1 MSYENTFNGFEK
13 QLGQATF
20 GDSSEKT
27 KMNQILS
34 QNEIDRLREIIT
46 KDLLEVDEVD
56 EVINILVSTE
66 LKLTNFNENDRYILG
81 KYLLWVSEYGKRYSR
96 AIRTRDYYRAH
107 GDNLTLRTKSMR
119 IDIEKDYAGTFKQA
133 IHTYCFLARSPLS
146 IGGSLI
152 DRLTSSNDKREIK
165 YSGSP
170 MQIPT
175 PGQPTNY
182 MGRD

>member
-1 MSYENTFNGFEK
+1 MAYENTFNGFEG
-13 QLGQATF
+13 QLGKATF
-20 GDSSEKT
+20 NDGGEKT
-27 KMNQILS
+27 RMDKVLS
-34 QNEIDRLREIIT
+34 QSEVDRLREIIT
-46 KDLLEVDEVD
+46 KDLFEVEEVDE
-56 EVINILVSTE
+56 IMNILVSTE

-96 AIRTRDYYRAH
+96 AIRTRDYYKRQWTF
-107 GDNLTLRTKSMR
+107 LTERTRNMR

-133 IHTYCFLARSPLS
+133 VHTYCFLARSPLS

-152 DRLTSSNDKREIK
+152 DRLTSDKREMK

-170 MQIPT
+170 MQIPQ
-175 PGQPTNY
+175 PGQQQNY